1 MNIQETLLENF
12 KDLTFDKQQVVLDFI
27 KYLKFQQENKPK
39 SRKSLKGLWSDLNFT
54 VTEEDITS
62 ARQEMW
68 GKFPKELEL

>member
-12 KDLTFDKQQVVLDFI
+12 NDLTFDKQQVVLDFI

-68 GKFPKELEL
+68 GKFPKEFEL